1 MRRSRGVGRLG
12 RLGRLH
18 LTALTVLTALTA
30 STASTVLAQGTQK
43 FGVPMRA
50 RDGVKLVSDV
60 WMPADTGRWPAILV
74 RTPYLRTFSNGIFAK
89 HARFFAG
96 KGYAY
101 VVQDV
106 RGRGDSDG
114 EFDFFFQEGKDGYD

>member
-1 MRRSRGVGRLG
+1 MGRLG
-12 RLGRLH
+12 RLSRFSRLRVAAV
-18 LTALTVLTALTA
+18 LAVLTALTA
-30 STASTVLAQGTQK
+30 LTAGAQVSQK

-50 RDGVKLVSDV
+50 RDGIKLVSDLYL
-60 WMPADTGRWPAILV
+60 PADTGRWPAILV
-74 RTPYLRTFSNGIFAK
+74 RTPYLRTFQGGIFAK
-89 HARFFAG
+89 HGRIFAA

-114 EFDFFFQEGKDGYD
+114 EFDFFFQEGKD